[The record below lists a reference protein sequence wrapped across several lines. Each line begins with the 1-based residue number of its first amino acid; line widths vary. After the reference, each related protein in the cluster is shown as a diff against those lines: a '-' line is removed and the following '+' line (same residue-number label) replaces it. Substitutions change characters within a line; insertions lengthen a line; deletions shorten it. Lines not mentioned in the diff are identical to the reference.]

1 MTKFI
6 KVNVNNNTVTAYLNV
21 NNIVT
26 VVQTDEENICMVT
39 VVSKNDQIL
48 VNESADSL
56 INKINS
62 VSGLQ

>member
-62 VSGLQ
+62 VSGL